1 MIAMDGVANQVHYS
15 DSDPSTTTIM
25 VKNNVG
31 QLAAK
36 STLLLALLLM
46 APQDVSS
53 FATVKLPSTLS
64 SLIRQ
69 KNHDNRLTSTSTL
82 SCRTLRLSSSLLSA
96 CSDSSS
102 VDGVAKHGNNDNEE
116 PTTHQK
122 QQYTQDDIMNKQTT
136 TTSETRRSILQR
148 VITTSTILSSTL
160 LTTTTTS
167 SLLPRSSIANA
178 AMGTL
183 PEYQDTN
190 AIFQGIT
197 LDVND
202 KSQYEDTI
210 QFFMNGF
217 DGMKILRERG
227 DDGGGVVK
235 DTVSSRE
242 RVDFMFFFF
251 FYPLY

>member
-1 MIAMDGVANQVHYS
+1 
-15 DSDPSTTTIM
+15 M

-31 QLAAK
+31 QLTATAA
-36 STLLLALLLM
+36 LLLALLM

-53 FATVKLPSTLS
+53 FATVKLPSSS

-69 KNHDNRLTSTSTL
+69 KYHDNRLTSTSATSS
-82 SCRTLRLSSSLLSA
+82 SCRPLRLSSSLLSA
-96 CSDSSS
+96 CSDSG
-102 VDGVAKHGNNDNEE
+102 DGTAKNGNNDNEE
-116 PTTHQK
+116 QTTHQK
-122 QQYTQDDIMNKQTT
+122 QHYTQDDIMNKKTT
-136 TTSETRRSILQR
+136 TTSETRRSILQQ

-160 LTTTTTS
+160 LTTTSSS
-167 SLLPRSSIANA
+167 SLLPSSSIANA

-227 DDGGGVVK
+227 GDGGGVVK

-242 RVDFMFFFF
+242 
-251 FYPLY
+251 

>member
-1 MIAMDGVANQVHYS
+1 MYPFKS
-15 DSDPSTTTIM
+15 TTIM
-25 VKNNVG
+25 KNNVG
-31 QLAAK
+31 RLAA
-36 STLLLALLLM
+36 SALLLALLIM

-53 FATVKLPSTLS
+53 FATVKLPSS
-64 SLIRQ
+64 SSIRQ
-69 KNHDNRLTSTSTL
+69 KYHVNRLTSTSTTSS
-82 SCRTLRLSSSLLSA
+82 SCRPLRLSSSLLSA

-102 VDGVAKHGNNDNEE
+102 GDVGVAKNGNNDKEE
-116 PTTHQK
+116 QTTHQK
-122 QQYTQDDIMNKQTT
+122 QQYTQDDIMNKQQTT
-136 TTSETRRSILQR
+136 TTTETRRSILQR

-160 LTTTTTS
+160 LTTRSSTLLPS
-167 SLLPRSSIANA
+167 SLSRSSIANA

-227 DDGGGVVK
+227 GDGGGVVK
-235 DTVSSRE
+235 DTVSRKRE
-242 RVDFMFFFF
+242 SCFYVFFFF
-251 FYPLY
+251 

>member
-1 MIAMDGVANQVHYS
+1 MYPFLN
-15 DSDPSTTTIM
+15 TTTIM
-25 VKNNVG
+25 VKNNIG
-31 QLAAK
+31 RLAA
-36 STLLLALLLM
+36 SALLALLIM

-53 FATVKLPSTLS
+53 FATVKLPSSS

-69 KNHDNRLTSTSTL
+69 KYHDNRLTSSSTTSS
-82 SCRTLRLSSSLLSA
+82 SCRPLRLSSSLLSA
-96 CSDSSS
+96 CSDSSGD
-102 VDGVAKHGNNDNEE
+102 DGVAKNGNNDKEE
-116 PTTHQK
+116 QTTHQK
-122 QQYTQDDIMNKQTT
+122 QQYTQDDDIMNKQQATT
-136 TTSETRRSILQR
+136 TTETRRSILQR

-160 LTTTTTS
+160 LTTSLTS
-167 SLLPRSSIANA
+167 TSLLPSSSIANA

-227 DDGGGVVK
+227 GEGGGVVK
-235 DTVSSRE
+235 DTVSIERE
-242 RVDFMFFFF
+242 FFLGDLRFLCFFFF
-251 FYPLY
+251 FVYPLH